1 MPDPISLV
9 TAITGIPGIFKSCV
23 DCFQY
28 VRLGRRFGKDYG
40 VCVAKLEAAHIR
52 LTRWGEPLGLL
63 QDKVEVQGP
72 FTDEDIIRA
81 YELLGLIKATFEE
94 AQEAAA
100 KYADS
105 RRKKGKD
112 KELKLIDEEQM
123 ELGSSIKLLV
133 TSLKSVS
140 KERQRNLSLPRKITW
155 ALYGKDSFD
164 SLIGDIVTLT
174 SNLVELFPS
183 NERRMKELCQE
194 EVNNLG
200 DECISELGRVLQND
214 DEMLPNTDDAMLSE
228 TICAYVE
235 SHRLQFRNVNIDG
248 QAITHLGDTHHF
260 GSGVKPGNVSVD
272 GMTISGSAYTHAGHV
287 FHEKQGA

>member
-28 VRLGRRFGKDYG
+28 VRLGQRFGKDYG
-40 VCVAKLEAAHIR
+40 ICLAKLEAAHIR

-63 QDKVEVQGP
+63 QDKVKVQGS
-72 FTDEDIIRA
+72 FSDEDIIRA
-81 YELLGLIKATFEE
+81 YELLALIEATFEE

-112 KELKLIDEEQM
+112 KDLELIDEEHM
-123 ELGSSIKLLV
+123 GLGGSIKLLV

-155 ALYGKDSFD
+155 ALYGKDGFD
-164 SLIGDIVTLT
+164 SLIGDIVALT
-174 SNLVELFPS
+174 SNLMELFPS

-194 EVNNLG
+194 EVNNLD
-200 DECISELGRVLQND
+200 DECVFELGRVLQND
-214 DEMLPNTDDAMLSE
+214 DKMLPNTDDAMMSE
-228 TICAYVE
+228 TIRVHVE

-248 QAITHLGDTHHF
+248 QGITRLGDTYGY
-260 GSGVKPGNVSVD
+260 GSGVKPSDVSID
-272 GMTISGSAYTHAGHV
+272 GMTIRGSGYTQAGHV
-287 FHEKQGA
+287 FHGK